1 VYTHFVKSFVAHN
14 ARVTK
19 VGWDSLCYIGSWS
32 IYTHFVSQL
41 LHIMLGLPK
50 SSFVLVKY
58 IHVGTER
65 EKER

>member
-1 VYTHFVKSFVAHN
+1 M
-14 ARVTK
+14 
-19 VGWDSLCYIGSWS
+19 CYIGSWS